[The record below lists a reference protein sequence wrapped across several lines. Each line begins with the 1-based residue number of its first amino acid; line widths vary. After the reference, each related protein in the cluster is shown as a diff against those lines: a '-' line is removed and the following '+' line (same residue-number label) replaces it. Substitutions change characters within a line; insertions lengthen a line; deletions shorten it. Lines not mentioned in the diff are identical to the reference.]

1 MIEGKKAINNDAFN
15 QIMCGPENIRPL
27 LENLLGKAIDK
38 IAPASTHKLLGTH
51 VHAFT
56 RDGLTYDISLQ
67 LAEDDD
73 LGKRL
78 RVSQA
83 IMDRDFLNPDNLEDE
98 TLKSSVIFIC
108 ADDPLSGGKAV
119 RRIGRVISTL
129 ENMPFDDGTSAFIL
143 NMSFTEENAA
153 PVVCDFLRWVNTG
166 GTSEGCGVASSPY
179 LAQLDKAV
187 QEISKN

>member
-1 MIEGKKAINNDAFN
+1 MSRKFYFDYDAFHRFM
-15 QIMCGPENIRPL
+15 QEPENIRPL
-27 LENLLGKAIDK
+27 LEGLLETSITK
-38 IAPASTHKLLGTH
+38 ITPAPTHQILGAH

-67 LAEDDD
+67 LVEEYD

-78 RVSQA
+78 RASQA

-98 TLKSSVIFIC
+98 TLKSCIIFIC
-108 ADDPLSGGKAV
+108 TDDPLGGGKAV

-129 ENMPFDDGTSAFIL
+129 GNTPFDDGSSAFIL
-143 NMSFTEENAA
+143 NMSFTEANAA
-153 PVVCDFLRWVNTG
+153 PDVCDFLRWVNAG
-166 GTSEGCGVASSPY
+166 GTSEGCGVASSLY

-187 QEISKN
+187 PEIHEK